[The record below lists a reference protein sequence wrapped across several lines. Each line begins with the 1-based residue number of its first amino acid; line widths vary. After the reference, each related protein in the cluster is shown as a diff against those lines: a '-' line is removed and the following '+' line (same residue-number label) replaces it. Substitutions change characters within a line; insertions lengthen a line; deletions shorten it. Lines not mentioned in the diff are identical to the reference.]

1 MDESF
6 HRWDWYKCCFSLL
19 ILSLGSYNRK
29 GIRVSIPWCSW
40 PRYCVCDCLW
50 ILVVII
56 YREIKCLIFVPF
68 HQLCSLN
75 ALSSSK
81 QPCFQQFAIIVGISY
96 CYDCRCIC
104 VSDKR
109 KCAWFGEGHRTS
121 FQHGIQS
128 VFKFRWDDDWWEVK
142 WVYCNFYLER
152 LM

>member
-1 MDESF
+1 MF
-6 HRWDWYKCCFSLL
+6 MTQ
-19 ILSLGSYNRK
+19 IL
-29 GIRVSIPWCSW
+29 
-40 PRYCVCDCLW
+40 CLW
-50 ILVVII
+50 LLGIFVVII

-152 LM
+152 LMLLGFIIVIWFCWYYGQFILSVRSW